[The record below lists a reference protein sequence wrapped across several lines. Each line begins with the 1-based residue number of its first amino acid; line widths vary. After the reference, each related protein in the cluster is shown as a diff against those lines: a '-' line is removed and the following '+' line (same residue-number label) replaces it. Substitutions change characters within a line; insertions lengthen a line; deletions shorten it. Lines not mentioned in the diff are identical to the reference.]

1 MKRFGRMIKMAGFIG
16 FLGAGTVFAQTN
28 DPGIQQ
34 RMENQ
39 QRRIEQGVE
48 SGALTP
54 RETGRL
60 EAEQARIK
68 QTEERMK
75 ADGNLT
81 SQERQRLNQMQDKA
95 SSDIYREKHDRQ
107 TINVGQNTGS
117 VTDPGIQQRMENQQ
131 RRIDQGIASG
141 ALTPREAGRLE
152 ANQAQIKQTE
162 ERMKAD
168 GNLTPKERQKL
179 NKMQDNASKR
189 IYQQKHDRQKATV
202 R

>member
-1 MKRFGRMIKMAGFIG
+1 MKNFGKLIGMVGFIG
-16 FLGAGTVFAQTN
+16 FMGAGIAFAQTN
-28 DPGIQQ
+28 APGIQQ

-81 SQERQRLNQMQDKA
+81 SPERQRLNQMQDKA

-107 TINVGQNTGS
+107 TVNVGQNTGN
-117 VTDPGIQQRMENQQ
+117 VNDPGIQQRMENQQ
-131 RRIDQGIASG
+131 RRIDQGVASG
-141 ALTPREAGRLE
+141 SLTPREAGRLE

-189 IYQQKHDRQKATV
+189 IYQQKHDRQKAPV